1 PNQTPRFFSCPGG
14 GFLVSHIMIS
24 VKHTEAGER
33 RRLCWFLLHLE
44 GIAHGVSGCFFD
56 HFHKNANL
64 QT

>member
-1 PNQTPRFFSCPGG
+1 
-14 GFLVSHIMIS
+14 MIS